1 MNDKE
6 ILMDTIEFLDDKLL
20 EDWYKIAGCYGEL
33 LENSFRCNELGHF
46 VSTNEGDHDE

>member
-20 EDWYKIAGCYGEL
+20 EDWYKVAGCYGEL
-33 LENSFRCNELGHF
+33 SENSFRCNKLNGF
-46 VSTNEGDHDE
+46 VSTNEGGDDE